1 MAYQTSFLAATKA
14 RRSIYTLTKDSP
26 IPASRI
32 ENIIGHAIQ
41 YAPSPFNVRSTR
53 VVILFG
59 DSHTKLW
66 EFGLKHVEENTP
78 HALGFLAPKIKGF
91 SDAYGTCLFFD
102 DSSSVDELSPRFAA
116 LSKQYPEW
124 AEHSM
129 GMHQFVAWTALEA
142 EGLGCNLQHYNPGV
156 NAAVAKE
163 WNIPETWQLKAQLVF
178 GGIKADA
185 PPLEDKPKRPLEECV
200 KVFGA

>member
-14 RRSIYTLTKDSP
+14 RRSIYTLTPTSP
-26 IPASRI
+26 ISAARI
-32 ENIIGHAIQ
+32 ENLIGHAIQ

-59 DSHTKLW
+59 AAHTKFW
-66 EFGLKHVEENTP
+66 DFGLAMVQANTP
-78 HALGFLAPKIKGF
+78 QALGLLGPKIKGY
-91 SDAYGTCLFFD
+91 SEGYGTCLFFD
-102 DSSSVDELSPRFAA
+102 DASAVEELSPRFAA

-129 GMHQFVAWTALEA
+129 GMHQFIAWTALEA
-142 EGLGCNLQHYNPGV
+142 EGLGCSLQHYNPGV
-156 NAAVAKE
+156 NADVAKE
-163 WNIPETWQLKAQLVF
+163 WSIPETWQLKGQLVF
-178 GGIKADA
+178 GGIKEDA